1 MSELWQERGLSV
13 DEAARQLKVTPK
25 TVNERIRL
33 GYNEEWKAIDN
44 TLTEPGG
51 VRVFVRGHGFRESD
65 QVELEGVS
73 RNGSGE
79 SPLNARWA
87 IRDIQPDS
95 FRLDNSARLGDGP
108 WHGGRVRRVL
118 TIRTASFRRADLG
131 RKMRLCHPDDIQAL
145 QRITRPTNGRH
156 EEPMTQRERSDADSS
171 PQSGGIFDDKPFYRI
186 GKLPPY
192 VFAVI
197 NEMRAK
203 ARRAGLDVID
213 LGMGNPDGATPKT
226 VINKLNEAARDKR
239 NHRYSMSKGIP
250 RLRDEIVKRYRA
262 NYGVELDPETEAI
275 VTMGAKDALA
285 HLLFAVIGPGDPVVM
300 PDPAYPIHQWGASM
314 AEGEQRALPMPSP
327 AEFLNRL
334 EDQFKKGTR
343 LPKMI
348 MVSFP
353 HNPTTQVVER
363 DFFETI
369 VGWAHQHG
377 TMIVHDFAYADLV
390 FDGYKAPSILE
401 IPGAKDV
408 AVEIFSMSK
417 SYNMAG
423 WRVGYCLGNKKMINA
438 LARIKSY
445 LDYGVFQPIQIASI
459 IALRE
464 CEDDVKQICE
474 GYRRRRDVLVHGLQ
488 QAGWPV
494 EPPKATMFLWAKIP
508 ERYAW
513 TGSLEFAKLTLEKA
527 LVAVSPGIGFGE
539 QGEGYVRFSFIENDQ
554 RLRQACRGIK
564 RLLAD

>member
-1 MSELWQERGLSV
+1 VSEFWHERGLSV
-13 DEAARQLKVTPK
+13 EEAARALGVTPK
-25 TVNERIRL
+25 SVNERIRH
-33 GYNEEWKAIDN
+33 GYHEEWKSIDN
-44 TLTEPGG
+44 VLTETSG
-51 VRVFVRGHGFRESD
+51 VRVFVRGHGFRDFD
-65 QVELEGVS
+65 QVDLEGVS
-73 RNGSGE
+73 LNGSGE
-79 SPLNARWA
+79 SPLNARWTV
-87 IRDIQPDS
+87 RDVQPDS
-95 FRLDNSARLGDGP
+95 FRLDGSAALGDAP
-108 WHGGRVRRVL
+108 WHGGRVRRVH

-131 RKMRLCHPDDIQAL
+131 RKMRLCNPDDIRAL
-145 QRITRPTNGRH
+145 ERITRPANGRR
-156 EEPMTQRERSDADSS
+156 EEPMTQRERSGAENSE
-171 PQSGGIFDDKPFYRI
+171 SGGIFDDKPFYRI

-197 NEMRAK
+197 NEMRHK
-203 ARRAGLDVID
+203 ARQAGLDVID

-275 VTMGAKDALA
+275 VTMGAKDSLA

-334 EDQFKKGTR
+334 EDQYKKAATP
-343 LPKMI
+343 PKMI
-348 MVSFP
+348 LVSFP
-353 HNPTTQVVER
+353 HNPTTQVVDR
-363 DFFETI
+363 DFFETL

-377 TMIVHDFAYADLV
+377 TMIVHDFAYADLC

-423 WRVGYCLGNKKMINA
+423 WRVGFCLGNKKMIHA

-464 CEDDVKQICE
+464 CEDDVKQIRE
-474 GYRRRRDVLVHGLQ
+474 GYRHRRDVLVEGLHR
-488 QAGWPV
+488 AGWMV

-513 TGSLEFAKLTLEKA
+513 AGSLEFAKLTLNKA
-527 LVAVSPGIGFGE
+527 LVAVSPGIGFGQE
-539 QGEGYVRFSFIENDQ
+539 GEGYVRFSFIENDH

-564 RLLAD
+564 KLLAD